1 MDPVTQGVLGGGF
14 ATTLSNKKDLKFA
27 TFCGI
32 IGGLAPD
39 LDIFIRSTTDTLLFL
54 EYHRHF
60 SHSIFFVPIGG
71 LIISVII
78 FLLFFKRNK
87 SFKEI
92 YLFSTLGFLS
102 HGLLD
107 SCTSYGTSLFWP
119 LSEQRVALNII
130 SIIDPLFTIP
140 VLILLML
147 TLIYESKIFLN
158 IGLFLCCLYLTTG
171 FIKNKQVK
179 SIVYLNAEKR
189 GHVISRISL
198 NPTFGNIILWR
209 TVYESDGYYFVDA
222 VYMPLFSKPLT
233 KQGEKVKVI
242 DKDSVF
248 PSIRTESKHRND
260 IKRFSH
266 FSNDFIY
273 IHPKYKNIIADLRYG
288 TLPHDVYS
296 LWGIKIDSS
305 NQDQHV
311 EYINLRKF
319 KKNQYKTFWNMLN
332 GKLQEYN

>member
-1 MDPVTQGVLGGGF
+1 MWKKKLYIRNNLEPYPISRTKIELFNNCRKCFYNDITYGVRRPHGPPLVLNNALHQIMTQEF
-14 ATTLSNKKDLKFA
+14 DDYRKKK
-27 TFCGI
+27 I
-32 IGGLAPD
+32 VHPIMPNE
-39 LDIFIRSTTDTLLFL
+39 
-54 EYHRHF
+54 EYEMLPS
-60 SHSIFFVPIGG
+60 SHSNLISWRNPFSGIRYLHKKTNFQLIGAVDD
-71 LIISVII
+71 LW
-78 FLLFFKRNK
+78 FDNK
-87 SFKEI
+87 SKKYFVVTYKSTSKKNSIKLNDINESHWKQLSFYN
-92 YLFSTLGFLS
+92 YLLKKNN
-102 HGLLD
+102 
-107 SCTSYGTSLFWP
+107 
-119 LSEQRVALNII
+119 LNISEI
-130 SIIDPLFTIP
+130 
-140 VLILLML
+140 
-147 TLIYESKIFLN
+147 
-158 IGLFLCCLYLTTG
+158 G
-171 FIKNKQVK
+171 FI
-179 SIVYLNAEKR
+179 IYLNAEKR

-222 VYMPLFSKPLT
+222 VYMPLFSKPLI
-233 KQGEKVKVI
+233 KQGEKAKVI